1 MNRIPRKLLCLLL
14 AAALCAMLFGCGGE
28 TGEQYRL
35 GEAAMDAGR
44 YAEAAGYFGPI
55 SDYRSSQKHL
65 GTIYDHAMELY
76 LDGNYRE
83 AVEIFSALAP
93 WDIRESEF
101 FAGIAGAMA
110 CLEEQD
116 AVGAQALLEVLDP
129 DREESQAVLALIHQ
143 RCFEDTLLI
152 RPEYIAK
159 ELLGTQP
166 EVTNAS
172 TDRYMDILVYAM
184 PSHLTTSVYEQ
195 YRQYCSQAFPDSF
208 AQESDSYFTVQI
220 QGETYYICNFHSL
233 YGGLAIKI
241 PRY

>member
-1 MNRIPRKLLCLLL
+1 MNRVPRKLLCLLL
-14 AAALCAMLFGCGGE
+14 AAALCAFLFGCGGE
-28 TGEQYRL
+28 AGEQYRL

-44 YAEAAGYFGPI
+44 YAEAARYFCAL

-65 GTIYDHAMELY
+65 DTIYDRAMDLY
-76 LDGNYRE
+76 RDGSYRE
-83 AVEIFSALAP
+83 AEEIFSALAP
-93 WDIRESEF
+93 WGIRESEF
-101 FAGIAGAMA
+101 FAGISGAMA
-110 CLEEQD
+110 RLDERD
-116 AVGAQALLEVLDP
+116 AVGAQALLEGLDP
-129 DREESQAVLALIHQ
+129 NREESQAVFTLIRQ

-152 RPEYIAK
+152 RPEFIAK
-159 ELLGTQP
+159 ELLGSAP

-172 TDRYMDILVYAM
+172 TDRYLDILVYTM
-184 PSHLTTSVYEQ
+184 PRHLTASVYEQ

>member
-1 MNRIPRKLLCLLL
+1 MNRIPRKLLCLLMVSV
-14 AAALCAMLFGCGGE
+14 LCAMLFGCGSE
-28 TGEQYRL
+28 AGEQYRL
-35 GEAAMDAGR
+35 GEAAMDDGR

-65 GTIYDHAMELY
+65 DTIYDHAMELY
-76 LDGNYRE
+76 LDSNYRE
-83 AVEIFSALAP
+83 AGEIFSALAP
-93 WDIRESEF
+93 WDIRESGF
-101 FAGIAGAMA
+101 FESIAGAMA
-110 CLEEQD
+110 CLNERD
-116 AVGAQALLEVLDP
+116 AVGAQALLEGLDP
-129 DREESQAVLALIHQ
+129 NREESRAVLALIHQ

-152 RPEYIAK
+152 RPEFIAK

-172 TDRYMDILVYAM
+172 TDRYLDILVYTM
-184 PSHLTTSVYEQ
+184 PGHLTTSVYEQ

-208 AQESDSYFTVQI
+208 TQESDSYFTVQI